1 MFLSLFYL
9 KTNATKCRLLW
20 KKFFIDLCS
29 NKRKGVNETEGAYRK
44 KQNRRNTVFHALRIC
59 YVLFTEHQ

>member
-1 MFLSLFYL
+1 MFFILILS

-29 NKRKGVNETEGAYRK
+29 NKRKE
-44 KQNRRNTVFHALRIC
+44 FFALSKRE
-59 YVLFTEHQ
+59 L